1 MSTERSKSGVR
12 MLRHTQQEPA
22 ELVSGDQA
30 LINAISDH
38 IEHHFGPVPTVFHE
52 IVSPHAHIDL
62 HVVVPTKER
71 PAITVVTS
79 GMSERP
85 MANGKYAELMLIL
98 PPSWP
103 TMDDPAFQTD
113 EGYWPYRLLKEL
125 ARLPHEFGTSIGLGD
140 TVPHGDPP
148 SPYAR
153 NTKLCGALIA
163 PMVLPNEEGAEQI
176 VHDGREIDLLAVW
189 PLHKDEMQVKLDDGL
204 DRLFDLLDEARIT
217 EILEPDRPS
226 VVPKRRRGLFRRP

>member
-30 LINAISDH
+30 LIDALSVH
-38 IEHHFGPVPTVFHE
+38 IERHFGPVPTVFHE
-52 IVSPHAHIDL
+52 IVSPYAHIDL

-85 MANGKYAELMLIL
+85 MADGKYAELMLIL

-103 TMDDPAFQTD
+103 TMGDPEFETD
-113 EGYWPYRLLKEL
+113 EGFWPYRLLKQL
-125 ARLPHEFGTSIGLGD
+125 ARLPHEYGTSLGIGA
-140 TVPHGDPP
+140 TVPNDDPP
-148 SPYAR
+148 RPYAR
-153 NTKLCGALIA
+153 NTKLCCALIA
-163 PMVLPNEEGAEQI
+163 PMVLPNEEGAERI

-189 PLHKDEMQVKLDDGL
+189 PLYKDEMQVKLDDGL

-226 VVPKRRRGLFRRP
+226 VVPKRRRLPFRRS